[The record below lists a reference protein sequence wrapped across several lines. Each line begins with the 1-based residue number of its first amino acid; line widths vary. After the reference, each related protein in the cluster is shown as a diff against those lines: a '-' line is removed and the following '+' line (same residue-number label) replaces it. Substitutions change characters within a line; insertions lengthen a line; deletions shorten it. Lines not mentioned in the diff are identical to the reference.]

1 MARKKKNYS
10 LPNYLA
16 SEEENKAY
24 RYCVRNN
31 IRISYKGI
39 QDDEDHWRIE
49 VRLGPYVKGE
59 KTYVSPE
66 IYDRKKVNT
75 TYYKI
80 ILEYHT
86 KEYKMMRI
94 IGVLKLDWALM

>member
-1 MARKKKNYS
+1 MAKKKKNYS

-39 QDDEDHWRIE
+39 QDDADHWRIE

-59 KTYVSPE
+59 KAYVSPE
-66 IYDRKKVNT
+66 IYDRKTVSAA
-75 TYYKI
+75 YYKMCK
-80 ILEYHT
+80 YYYDKRT
-86 KEYKMMRI
+86 R
-94 IGVLKLDWALM
+94 

>member
-1 MARKKKNYS
+1 MAKKKKNYS

-39 QDDEDHWRIE
+39 QDDPDHWHIE
-49 VRLGPYVKGE
+49 VRLGPYV
-59 KTYVSPE
+59 
-66 IYDRKKVNT
+66 
-75 TYYKI
+75 
-80 ILEYHT
+80 
-86 KEYKMMRI
+86 
-94 IGVLKLDWALM
+94 